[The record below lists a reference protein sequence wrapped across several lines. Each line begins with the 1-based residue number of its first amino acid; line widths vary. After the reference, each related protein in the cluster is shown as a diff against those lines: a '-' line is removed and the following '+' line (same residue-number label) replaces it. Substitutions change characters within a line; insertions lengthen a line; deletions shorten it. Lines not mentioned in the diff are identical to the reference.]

1 MPSLSPG
8 ELGVAIVFVAVLAVE
23 LVFFYLAGK

>member
-8 ELGVAIVFVAVLAVE
+8 ELGVVIVFGAVLAVE